1 MKLKKIA
8 SLALAGVMAVSMLA
22 GCKGGNTPAGGNG
35 ADENTAA
42 SIVTAVNNG
51 QDIRN
56 KVKVTFT
63 TDAALETAAKKAV
76 EMYADGTTTADLTD
90 AFKQYADL
98 LGAKDSLSEFFGNE
112 DTVLGYD
119 SNTPAQPL
127 KFKSSDSDND
137 GDKVTVLRVTQ
148 IAASPAS
155 EEYILNTAADTVNAL
170 VSQLDDTDKV
180 VKGEA
185 GKDNTG
191 ASKVVT
197 KAGDP
202 YEDYSYTGK
211 VCLFSV
217 ERSSGVTSYYLVTV
231 IEQTVTAKT
240 LEK

>member
-76 EMYADGTTTADLTD
+76 EKYQDGTTIADLTK

-112 DTVLGYD
+112 
-119 SNTPAQPL
+119 NN
-127 KFKSSDSDND
+127 KFMVGNSKEGFQTSSSDND
-137 GDKVTVLRVTQ
+137 GDKVTVLNVTQ
-148 IAASPAS
+148 IASSPAG
-155 EEYILNTAADTVNAL
+155 EEYILNSAADIVNVL
-170 VSQLDDTDKV
+170 VGQLDDTDKV

-191 ASKVVT
+191 ANKVVT

-217 ERSSGVTSYYLVTV
+217 ERSSGVTNYYLVTV